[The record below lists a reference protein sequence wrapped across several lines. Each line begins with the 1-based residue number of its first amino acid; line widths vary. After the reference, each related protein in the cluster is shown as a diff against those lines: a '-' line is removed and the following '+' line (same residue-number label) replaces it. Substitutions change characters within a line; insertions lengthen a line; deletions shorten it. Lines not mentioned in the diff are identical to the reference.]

1 MASFSKR
8 WHIEVINFLYYN
20 LGCIKHAA
28 TLFSITDLNFIL
40 STHQALNRNA
50 MGEEEIL
57 NKCSIVLFLTLPFL
71 AKGHWGP
78 V

>member
-1 MASFSKR
+1 MGSVSKR

-20 LGCIKHAA
+20 LGSIKHAA

-40 STHQALNRNA
+40 GTHQALNRNA
-50 MGEEEIL
+50 MREEGML
-57 NKCSIVLFLTLPFL
+57 NKCSVVLFLTLPFL
-71 AKGHWGP
+71 EKGHWGP